1 MLTLLSILLII
12 IALVAGFAVGA
23 LRTRAAAKKD
33 IEQARAETELA
44 RKEAE
49 RARSDAER
57 ARIDAAG
64 AEASLEAERRHNAE
78 ALKQQAESAKQQ
90 ADALRTEFRA
100 IATEL
105 AQREGHTLRQ
115 QHINSLEALLK
126 PLGQDIATFREQFI
140 KGNADVGRHIH
151 DLIEQTT
158 TMGREAE
165 DLARALRGN
174 NKVQGNWGEAV
185 LANLLETAG
194 LTEGRDYT
202 VQAHTR
208 DDEGRNLIP
217 DVVVQLPADRAL
229 IIDSKVSLTA
239 FVDYNAADNPDEQ
252 ARLLH
257 EHVASVRRHVNELA
271 KKNYD
276 KVVKNSI
283 GYVLMFIPSEAAYI
297 TAVNADPELTTE
309 AYSRRVI
316 LLNPTN
322 LLMALQ
328 LTYNLWQSE
337 LQSRSVSEIYA
348 SAERLYKKFA
358 NFAKNFTAIGRSIQS
373 LSKTY
378 EDAEKQLTTG
388 RGNIVAQLEGWKKKG
403 LTPAAEIPE
412 ALIKD
417 EDAEEEEAAVPEEE
431 TLIAKTEE
439 PIVKEAG
446 RKKKKGEKTND

>member
-1 MLTLLSILLII
+1 MHTSLLILLC
-12 IALVAGFAVGA
+12 IASLVAGFAVGVIPT
-23 LRTRAAAKKD
+23 RTVANKD
-33 IEQARAETELA
+33 IKAAQAETAQAHAETEMARAEAEKLRGDVERVRTEVEQARV
-44 RKEAE
+44 EA
-49 RARSDAER
+49 ATAK
-57 ARIDAAG
+57 AN
-64 AEASLEAERRHNAE
+64 LEAERRHAAE
-78 ALKQQAESAKQQ
+78 AAKQQAEAVKQQ
-90 ADALRTEFRA
+90 AEALRTEFRA
-100 IATEL
+100 VATEL
-105 AQREGHTLRQ
+105 AQSEGRTLRRE
-115 QHINSLEALLK
+115 HLNSLEALLK

-202 VQAHTR
+202 LQARTR
-208 DDEGRNLIP
+208 DDEGRDLIP

-239 FVDYNAADNPDEQ
+239 FVDYNAATTSDEQ
-252 ARLLH
+252 TRLLH
-257 EHVASVRRHVNELA
+257 EHVASVRRHIAELSR
-271 KKNYD
+271 KSYD

-297 TAVNADPELTTE
+297 AAVNAAPELTSE

-358 NFAKNFTAIGRSIQS
+358 NFAKNFTAIGRNISS
-373 LSKTY
+373 LAATY
-378 EDAEKQLTTG
+378 ETAEKQLTTG
-388 RGNIVAQLEGWKKKG
+388 RGNIVAQFESWKKKG

-417 EDAEEEEAAVPEEE
+417 ESEEEESSV
-431 TLIAKTEE
+431 L
-439 PIVKEAG
+439 
-446 RKKKKGEKTND
+446 